1 MTLYSDTGLQ
11 WSLMRSFLHFLF
23 HLLKLNEAAATSVT
37 YESVSIASAAYE
49 QHPETHLT
57 LRLL

>member
-23 HLLKLNEAAATSVT
+23 HLLKLNKAAATSVA
-37 YESVSIASAAYE
+37 YEGVSIASTAYE